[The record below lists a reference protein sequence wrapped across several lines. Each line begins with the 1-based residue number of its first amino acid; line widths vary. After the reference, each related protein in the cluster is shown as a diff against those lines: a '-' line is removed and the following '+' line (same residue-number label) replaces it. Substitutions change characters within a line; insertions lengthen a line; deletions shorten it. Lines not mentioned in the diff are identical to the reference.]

1 MSNAEKQQSTF
12 VFEEPEE
19 QKKWDVAHVVALRN
33 AFDKLSS
40 DIEKVRPSVRADLR
54 EDLLADIQSI
64 NCAIDLA
71 LANEQAIKSI
81 KYTATYHMLRS
92 WNRKQ
97 TLEDSK

>member
-1 MSNAEKQQSTF
+1 MSNEEKQQSTF

-19 QKKWDVAHVVALRN
+19 QKKWDAALVVALRN

-64 NCAIDLA
+64 KKTANCAIDL
-71 LANEQAIKSI
+71 NK
-81 KYTATYHMLRS
+81 M
-92 WNRKQ
+92 
-97 TLEDSK
+97 